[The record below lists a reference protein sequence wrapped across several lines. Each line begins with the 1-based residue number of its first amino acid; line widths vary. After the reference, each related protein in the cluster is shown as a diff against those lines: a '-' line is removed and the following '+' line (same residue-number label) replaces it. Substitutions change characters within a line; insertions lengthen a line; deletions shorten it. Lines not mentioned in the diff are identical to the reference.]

1 MDRSLNR
8 LAADFNTVATSQ
20 VPQSI
25 SNSQSAFKLVG
36 DTVAIIIGIEMI
48 RETVVVVVE
57 LTGPIVPIAVLE
69 PVGQP
74 VVIVIGIGSIPDAIV
89 VVIVSVGR
97 QAPPISSR
105 MSSLSSSVSTASLRP
120 SLSWS

>member
-1 MDRSLNR
+1 
-8 LAADFNTVATSQ
+8 
-20 VPQSI
+20 
-25 SNSQSAFKLVG
+25 
-36 DTVAIIIGIEMI
+36 MI

-57 LTGPIVPIAVLE
+57 LTGLIVPIVVLE

-97 QAPPISSR
+97 PGTADLVDIEDVVVIVVGVNGVVETVVVVVPG
-105 MSSLSSSVSTASLRP
+105 SV
-120 SLSWS
+120 